1 MRRACPPNRSLA
13 AALLAAALCLLPLAA
28 HAGPQDAK
36 VGETRI
42 LYAKTG
48 TPLRAQPQATAAQV
62 LMAPGGTPVQ
72 VLEVALPW
80 LRVRATPAGQA
91 PVEGWVRAYQATE
104 PENLVATPAPAHV
117 DDSKAAQVTQ
127 QQASMAGRQFTDEVE
142 QGYRRA
148 HPDLAAAYAQVDAL
162 ERLTAAQDPAESLE
176 FLMEGSIGR
185 RGRDYRLPG
194 RLPPVPPEAA
204 RRKQGG
210 GNVLRGPLGG
220 FLKDG
225 LKKVGVDDRIADL
238 GVEIADAVVEAQVA
252 QLRTRF
258 NHDQEYYLG
267 RAVAAQAIAKHGVAR
282 DEGLRRYVRRVG
294 DAMVRV
300 SDMVPANF
308 GGYHFE
314 VLDSDAVN
322 GLAGP
327 GGYVLVTRGAV
338 LACRTEDELAG
349 ILAHELAHITRRHAE
364 QVLRQGARWKS
375 SFGSFARIAATA
387 TGLGDAPYVGGLV
400 DLFSDAVGEMGR
412 VASENSYG
420 PALENEA
427 DLEGTKL
434 LFDVF
439 YDWAALRNLLLA
451 VGQSGAARGG
461 SLHADPEQRARMLER
476 QLAAWPPYPALPV
489 PTYERLARFN
499 LVVGRPPPPAPE
511 PAPAAPAQPV
521 PAR

>member
-1 MRRACPPNRSLA
+1 MRHPRV
-13 AALLAAALCLLPLAA
+13 LLRVIAPLLGLLSWCVLPLAA

-36 VGETRI
+36 VGETRV

-48 TPLRAQPQATAAQV
+48 TPLRAQPQAAAAQV

-104 PENLVATPAPAHV
+104 PENLVSTPGPAHV
-117 DDSKAAQVTQ
+117 DDRKAAQVTQ

-142 QGYRRA
+142 QGYRSA
-148 HPDLAAAYAQVDAL
+148 NPDLSAAYAQVDAL

-176 FLMEGSIGR
+176 FLMDGSIGR

-194 RLPPVPPEAA
+194 RLPAVPPEAS
-204 RRKQGG
+204 RRQQGG

-220 FLKDG
+220 LLKDG
-225 LKKVGVDDRIADL
+225 LKKVGVDDRVADL
-238 GVEIADAVVEAQVA
+238 GVQIADAVVEAQVA

-267 RAVAAQAIAKHGVAR
+267 RALAAQAIAKHGVAR

-314 VLDSDAVN
+314 VLDSDTVN
-322 GLAGP
+322 GVAGP

-338 LACRTEDELAG
+338 MACRTEDELAG

-375 SFGSFARIAATA
+375 SFGSFARIAASA

-400 DLFSDAVGEMGR
+400 NLFSEAVGEMAR
-412 VASENSYG
+412 VSSEHAYG
-420 PALENEA
+420 PALEMDS

-439 YDWAALRNLLLA
+439 YDWSALRTLLQA
-451 VGQSGAARGG
+451 MGHDDTARGG
-461 SLHADPEQRARMLER
+461 DMHAEPEQRARMLER
-476 QLAAWPPYPALPV
+476 QLAAWPPYPSQPGTA
-489 PTYERLARFN
+489 YERLARFN
-499 LVVGRPPPPAPE
+499 RVVGRPPPPE
-511 PAPAAPAQPV
+511 PVPASQPAQPA
-521 PAR
+521 PTR